1 MWHLTHTNGCC
12 QWYLEWWSSNIL
24 SSSTYS
30 RTSIITPFLIV
41 LYIYRCTVV
50 INCGDVAHCASPQSS
65 ICWTQVDPEW
75 MQQEGNVLYLQ
86 PHQRGH
92 KCHLQYLMPHKCG
105 DWWGLF
111 AKLQYEVSVPH
122 YTTTPT
128 SPQPTCDTPVTLPPT
143 SKSNY
148 KMIWVR
154 T

>member
-1 MWHLTHTNGCC
+1 MGNLVN
-12 QWYLEWWSSNIL
+12 YLYLIIFLKYAMIYLGRFYNYKEPNSQQP
-24 SSSTYS
+24 TYHVPVQYDKRS
-30 RTSIITPFLIV
+30 DCLQ
-41 LYIYRCTVV
+41 YC
-50 INCGDVAHCASPQSS
+50 NSPQSS